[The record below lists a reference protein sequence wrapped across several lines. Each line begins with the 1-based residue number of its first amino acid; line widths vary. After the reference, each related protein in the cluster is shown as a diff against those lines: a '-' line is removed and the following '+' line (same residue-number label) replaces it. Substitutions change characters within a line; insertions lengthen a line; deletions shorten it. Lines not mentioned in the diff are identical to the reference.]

1 MNNVTLI
8 GNLTK
13 DPELRYS
20 TGGNQTAVC
29 TFSIALNRGKDRDG
43 NDRGADFPRVVVFGR
58 MAENCDRFLS
68 KGRKV
73 AIQGHIH
80 TDSYKDQEGRTIY
93 TTDVIADRVEFLGG
107 GQNQQEG
114 RPPQPQYTPQPQYA
128 PQPQQGYNQGY
139 VPQGQ
144 TTPLPEQNAAPA
156 GYTAMEDDDIPF

>member
-1 MNNVTLI
+1 MNSVNLI

-20 TGGNQTAVC
+20 TGANQTAVC
-29 TFSIALNRGKDRDG
+29 NFTIALNRGKDRDG
-43 NDRGADFPRVVVFGR
+43 NDRGADFPRVTVFGR
-58 MAENCDRFLS
+58 MAENCDRYLA

-80 TDSYKDQEGRTIY
+80 TDSYQDRDGSTIY

-107 GQNQQEG
+107 GQNQQES
-114 RPPQPQYTPQPQYA
+114 R

-144 TTPLPEQNAAPA
+144 TTPLPEQNAAPS
-156 GYTAMEDDDIPF
+156 GYAALVDDDISF

>member
-20 TGGNQTAVC
+20 TGGAQTAVC
-29 TFSIALNRGKDRDG
+29 SFTIALNRGKDRDG

-58 MAENCDRFLS
+58 TAENCDRYLS

-80 TDSYKDQEGRTIY
+80 TDSYQDRDGRTIY

-114 RPPQPQYTPQPQYA
+114 RQQPQYA

-144 TTPLPEQNAAPA
+144 TTPLPAPGAAPA